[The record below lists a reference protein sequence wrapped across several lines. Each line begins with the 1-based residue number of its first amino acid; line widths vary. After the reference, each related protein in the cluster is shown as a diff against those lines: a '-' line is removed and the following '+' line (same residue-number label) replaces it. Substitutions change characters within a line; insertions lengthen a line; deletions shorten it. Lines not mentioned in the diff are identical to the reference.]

1 MKKIYSIIALT
12 IGCLFMAS
20 CSSDDYTEKVNS
32 VQVESAETTIA
43 AIGGTATIQVKG
55 TGISA
60 TSAAS
65 WLSVAVDGNTI
76 VATATANPMRE
87 SRATHITVTASNGDQ
102 QLVSVVQYGLV
113 LSLSDSEIDVNG
125 STHELTIATETTIP
139 VTVTSNTEWITAV
152 YDAENNVINVTIK
165 NNVDENP
172 REGSITV
179 TGEGISETITISQ
192 GGIVLE
198 LEKDKYV
205 VASND
210 ASTMSVAVTRSIE
223 VQATSDVDWLTPTFN
238 EETSTLELAVAA
250 SEELQRSGTVTL
262 TSGSLTKTIT
272 IEQYGLYG
280 DYYFLYLDSESGKW
294 YYYAAALSDKGLSY
308 NVNANSP
315 VVLPMAAAEEDYK
328 VTVGPAGT
336 YVGNIIASS
345 GTTYYAYLAWLDSA
359 QGYWSYYDCTESV
372 SGEVVF
378 DNSEGETVQY
388 LDNFAGS
395 WVVDEAEGLTGNADT
410 WLLWVCSAQ
419 DFSAASGLGYWD
431 MYTTPYLMKVPASAS
446 ASRRSATRAIRTKDG
461 HEAMPAVLKNILR
474 PHELKK

>member
-1 MKKIYSIIALT
+1 MT
-12 IGCLFMAS
+12 S

-179 TGEGISETITISQ
+179 TGEGVSETITISQ

-280 DYYFLYLDSESGKW
+280 EYYLVYADLKNQKWLYYLATFDEN
-294 YYYAAALSDKGLSY
+294 GLSY
-308 NVNANSP
+308 DYMPGDFDLSI
-315 VVLPMAAAEEDYK
+315 EE
-328 VTVGPAGT
+328 
-336 YVGNIIASS
+336 N
-345 GTTYYAYLAWLDSA
+345 
-359 QGYWSYYDCTESV
+359 
-372 SGEVVF
+372 
-378 DNSEGETVQY
+378 
-388 LDNFAGS
+388 
-395 WVVDEAEGLTGNADT
+395 
-410 WLLWVCSAQ
+410 
-419 DFSAASGLGYWD
+419 
-431 MYTTPYLMKVPASAS
+431 
-446 ASRRSATRAIRTKDG
+446 R
-461 HEAMPAVLKNILR
+461 
-474 PHELKK
+474 